1 MAKQQKDHGTS
12 AKTARHE
19 VHGTHGTPL
28 SSNKS
33 VVVGSRVCDRST
45 HFAFSHVRL
54 SSRPLFL
61 NCSFLYRRKIMCSV
75 IVSLRCFFFSYCEK
89 NATRACRSAALLV

>member
-1 MAKQQKDHGTS
+1 MAKQNEDQGTS

-33 VVVGSRVCDRST
+33 VVVGSRVSDNRST
-45 HFAFSHVRL
+45 HFRLFFTSAFSC
-54 SSRPLFL
+54 
-61 NCSFLYRRKIMCSV
+61 CSFLYRRKIVCSM

-89 NATRACRSAALLV
+89 NATRTSRSAALLA